1 MINNPDSKQKLHGLS
16 LAEIATCKNLFALQ
30 NIQIVI
36 ANQLIGNIGG
46 GKSIH
51 ESETGS
57 NVMLLNTNSVVVAY
71 DRTNSVGALN
81 QKQDLTRTD
90 SVEA

>member
-1 MINNPDSKQKLHGLS
+1 M
-16 LAEIATCKNLFALQ
+16 
-30 NIQIVI
+30 I

-51 ESETGS
+51 HSESGS

-81 QKQDLTRTD
+81 QKQDPARTD
-90 SVEA
+90 SVDA